1 MSYLSNLSKNFI
13 FMKKFKTLFLLF
25 LIFQIALPAQRDAD
39 WEVDVPGKIQDIV
52 FHNLT
57 GVPIIQTNETYAG
70 IDPETKKI
78 AWTFARAA
86 SKKNSSIIELTTD
99 FHEVN
104 LTPFILVANNLLDSR
119 DGKVLLNKEEEG
131 HKKIHDYEYI
141 PDLNAV
147 LFRAGA
153 NKQLRLYLVDLDT
166 GEKKWG
172 TDIMKLPKLG
182 QLSITSDSG
191 ESDPDARPDIAV
203 PVGTSTV
210 TKDGYLIYRFKKNII
225 VVNANT
231 GKFAWKAKTDP
242 GKIALS
248 PDEKVVLSF
257 DKAGGMLG
265 VGMGKKVMA
274 FDKESG
280 EELWKVKMGEDVR
293 RFVLWDDHVFLAD
306 KESCNFYSYK
316 DGKTLW
322 KSNYKQ
328 KRVKTIE
335 KNDEGYMVRSR
346 RKYMQLDDK
355 GKKMW
360 KKPKKEPWGTG
371 WASAGGGASD
381 DGYFYENGE
390 VKVIAGSVSF
400 VPSETSKKKAWNY
413 KMGPNA
419 RMAFDQGRNNIV
431 VVDAKMLYVI
441 NPDTYKNGSVSL
453 KLKIRNSDEFTTL
466 EVRDK
471 AYFMTGPQEF
481 VIAFPDEERS
491 IHKYYKKPFDKKN
504 FMSNMASAGLAAASA
519 YNAVA
524 GTTNAMKGAAGVTT
538 FGMTPLGD
546 GTKELEAAG
555 SNFNNANYA
564 NKASSFVPPTR
575 KAAFAQT
582 RDFAYYFT
590 KEKDGKTS
598 NKLLICVNKDSGEE
612 VDKLIF
618 DDARP
623 NYKVDEIE
631 RRVYYGNKSK
641 LKVFQ
646 L

>member
-1 MSYLSNLSKNFI
+1 
-13 FMKKFKTLFLLF
+13 MKKFKTLFLLF

-39 WEVDVPGKIQDIV
+39 WEVEVPGTIQDIV

-57 GVPIIQTNETYAG
+57 GVPIVQTNETYAG

-78 AWTFARAA
+78 AWQFARAA
-86 SKKNSSIIELTTD
+86 SKKNSGILELTTD
-99 FHEVN
+99 FYEVN

-119 DGKVLLNKEEEG
+119 DGKVILNKEEDG

-141 PDLNAV
+141 PELNSV

-153 NKQLRLYLVDLDT
+153 GKQLRLYLVDMET
-166 GEKKWG
+166 GTKKWG
-172 TDIMKLPKLG
+172 TDVMKLPSLG
-182 QLSITSDSG
+182 QLSISSDTG
-191 ESDPDARPDIAV
+191 ESDPNARPDISV

-242 GKIALS
+242 ANVVLS
-248 PDEKVVLSF
+248 PDEKVVISF
-257 DKAGGMLG
+257 EKAGGMLG
-265 VGMGKKVMA
+265 VGMGKKVLA

-280 EELWKVKMGEDVR
+280 EELWKVKTGEDVR
-293 RFVLWDDHVFLAD
+293 RFKLWDDHVFLAD
-306 KESCNFYSYK
+306 KESCNLYSYK

-322 KSNYKQ
+322 KNNYKQ
-328 KRVKTIE
+328 KRVKSVE
-335 KNDEGYMVRSR
+335 KNGEGYMVRSG
-346 RKYMQLDDK
+346 RKYMQLDES

-360 KKPKKEPWGTG
+360 KKPKKEAWGSN
-371 WASAGGGASD
+371 WATAGGETGGNEEPE
-381 DGYFYENGE
+381 GYFYKNGE
-390 VKVIAGSVSF
+390 IVVAAGSISF
-400 VPSETSKKKAWNY
+400 VPADGSLKKAWNSP
-413 KMGPNA
+413 MSPNA
-419 RMAFDQGRNNIV
+419 RMAFDKGRNNVV
-431 VVDAKMLYVI
+431 VVDEKKLYVI
-441 NPDTYKNGSVSL
+441 NPDTYENGSVSL
-453 KLKIRNSDEFTTL
+453 KLKIRNSQEFTTL
-466 EVRDK
+466 EIRDD

-481 VIAFPDEERS
+481 VIAFPDKQES

-504 FMSNMASAGLAAASA
+504 FMSNMASAGLGAASA
-519 YNAVA
+519 YNAVS
-524 GTTNAMKGAAGVTT
+524 GVTNSMKGAAGMATM
-538 FGMTPLGD
+538 GMTPLGD
-546 GTKELEAAG
+546 GTNEIRSAG
-555 SNFNNANYA
+555 KNFDNAEYA

-582 RDFAYYFT
+582 QDFAYYFT
-590 KEKDGKTS
+590 KEKDGKES

-623 NYKVDEIE
+623 NYKIDEIE
-631 RRVYYGNKSK
+631 RRIYYGNKSA